1 MFGKTLLFL
10 TVPLVCLAEGQTACE
25 TGSSDS
31 AECAQAEET
40 SLIQHQDVTSHK
52 AIAKGNPVTM
62 SSATHLTNSQSSAIF
77 ALDAFVQGG
86 SNGPFPGQ
94 YLFVVKSKQ
103 PQNSDFWVDSIKKTS
118 SGYTVSFGECGL
130 CTYTFKLSTPSATPF
145 TALEA
150 GKEQAEEQAVACPY
164 TSSTELTKNGIIYGL
179 DLHLLSAPPGANC
192 PQVTG
197 QMVFATVY
205 GRPQVEFV
213 DSITETPHGYDVSFG
228 QCALCSYDM
237 YYEHAQATPFSR

>member
-1 MFGKTLLFL
+1 MFGKALLFL
-10 TVPLVCLAEGQTACE
+10 TVPLVCLAEGQTACQ
-25 TGSSDS
+25 TGSSES
-31 AECAQAEET
+31 SECSQTEET

-62 SSATHLTNSQSSAIF
+62 SSATHLTNSRSKIF
-77 ALDAFVQGG
+77 ALDAYVVGG
-86 SNGPFPGQ
+86 NNGPFPGQ
-94 YLFVVKSKQ
+94 YLFVAKSQ
-103 PQNSDFWVDSIKKTS
+103 VPPSSDPWVDSIKKTA
-118 SGYTVSFGECGL
+118 SGYEVKFGTCGL
-130 CTYTFKLSTPSATPF
+130 CTYTFKLSSPSATPF
-145 TALEA
+145 STLEG
-150 GKEQAEEQAVACPY
+150 GKEQAEEQASACPY